1 MVRLVKCAT
10 FPRVE
15 VFYIMFL
22 QWCKYCKLSFNFSNM
37 TTNSATVVVS
47 DDIEQSHFVVG
58 ETSTSFFNLL
68 LQRLIDQSG
77 YNNETMNF
85 QINIYS

>member
-1 MVRLVKCAT
+1 
-10 FPRVE
+10 
-15 VFYIMFL
+15 
-22 QWCKYCKLSFNFSNM
+22 M
-37 TTNSATVVVS
+37 TTNSATVVVT